1 MPILDNLEAYIEH
14 KLNIEDNTEYE
25 DYDLELAN
33 QNLHKDQDRA
43 V

>member
-14 KLNIEDNTEYE
+14 KLNMDLYE
-25 DYDLELAN
+25 DYDLELAI
-33 QNLHKDQDRA
+33 QNPRKDQDKA